1 MPPKYSISTDNT
13 ANKSQRQSGK
23 FSKAAK
29 TTGTL
34 SKPKDFRGKKLH
46 EAGLPVDQYALLR
59 NAIPNADGTSTL
71 QVTNKNPS
79 LLSYHGSKV
88 NTAVAEKMISSAD
101 GARTSTSILLSGAND
116 TAVWHSGYIEKKT
129 TGQPQAHNLVRK
141 ANFKMA
147 STSTS
152 TKGVSD
158 RSVSVAIGSIALASV
173 APAELADKAP
183 RSSSTKEV
191 AWANSLEERR
201 NEVKLRIDGITLAP
215 AERSFVNKNVSEY
228 FSSISPSGKRRP
240 QNKRSYSPPRKTKG
254 GTYFKG
260 GGYTDPDPKKPKLS
274 PPSKDAELTAYI
286 TQPLRKQNKS

>member
-46 EAGLPVDQYALLR
+46 EAGLPVDQYALFR

-79 LLSYHGSKV
+79 LLPYHGSKV
-88 NTAVAEKMISSAD
+88 NTVVAKKMIGFAD

-116 TAVWHSGYIEKKT
+116 TAVWHSGNLENT
-129 TGQPQAHNLVRK
+129 TGQPEAHNLVRK

-183 RSSSTKEV
+183 RSSSTKE
-191 AWANSLEERR
+191 
-201 NEVKLRIDGITLAP
+201 
-215 AERSFVNKNVSEY
+215 
-228 FSSISPSGKRRP
+228 
-240 QNKRSYSPPRKTKG
+240 
-254 GTYFKG
+254 
-260 GGYTDPDPKKPKLS
+260 
-274 PPSKDAELTAYI
+274 
-286 TQPLRKQNKS
+286 